1 MVRGINPD
9 LKIIA
14 PVREW
19 GLTRDESVKYAQKHG
34 IPVPSGR
41 SPYSVDENLWCRSVE
56 SGVLENPMKEPG
68 EDAFR
73 WTVSPQSAPD
83 RPAYVDIGFEK
94 GIPVSLNGKEMPELD
109 LIYKLNE
116 VCGKNGVGRIDM
128 IEDRL
133 VGIKSREVY
142 ECPAAVAILEAHREL
157 ERLTLTR
164 EENLFK
170 GVLENR
176 WSQMVYFG
184 QWLEPL
190 KEDIDAFIDKSQ
202 EVVSGTV
209 RLKLC
214 KGGMVVVGRE
224 SPNSLYDLALATY
237 DKKMHSTTRWRR
249 DS

>member
-1 MVRGINPD
+1 VSHGATGKGNDQVRFELMVRGINPD

-190 KEDIDAFIDKSQ
+190 KEDIERIHRQKSG
-202 EVVSGTV
+202 SRFRNCRG
-209 RLKLC
+209 
-214 KGGMVVVGRE
+214 
-224 SPNSLYDLALATY
+224 
-237 DKKMHSTTRWRR
+237 
-249 DS
+249 